1 VTPLEK
7 YAAKKLLTAEA
18 KRRLRFIRSKRGV
31 EAREAG
37 EGKGFINRY
46 NQRAKERADA
56 LAAKEKAEAEA
67 SLKAPTL
74 EGAREKWLA
83 RYKVN
88 KVPEGHAQGSGS
100 IGQASSGGRVGRARD
115 ADLHYYGRAKHSSI
129 RENMTHL
136 EKYAAKKNLSE
147 ALALALYGEKPVAG
161 KTFGRFGAGIGGL
174 VGAERGVAHAP
185 VLPGV
190 DKLSDKLKRVL
201 GEEGAGTAASIA
213 DSGYALLGGG
223 TLGLL
228 GGRAAGKKIDEL
240 LLKKQMAKYL
250 KRKQLVNAGLVA
262 GGGGAGLAGLA
273 ALSNRS

>member
-1 VTPLEK
+1 MTP
-7 YAAKKLLTAEA
+7 
-18 KRRLRFIRSKRGV
+18 
-31 EAREAG
+31 
-37 EGKGFINRY
+37 
-46 NQRAKERADA
+46 
-56 LAAKEKAEAEA
+56 
-67 SLKAPTL
+67 
-74 EGAREKWLA
+74 
-83 RYKVN
+83 
-88 KVPEGHAQGSGS
+88 
-100 IGQASSGGRVGRARD
+100 
-115 ADLHYYGRAKHSSI
+115 
-129 RENMTHL
+129 L

-240 LLKKQMAKYL
+240 LLKKQMALYV
-250 KRKQLVNAGLVA
+250 KRKQLVNGRRPAWPPRCSSGRHALLVFMRCCQ
-262 GGGGAGLAGLA
+262 GC
-273 ALSNRS
+273 LSLFG